1 MTGKDFRRRIG
12 RAVALAAAPILLAGL
27 MLAAL
32 GAGPEDA
39 PRASNVSGVWV
50 FEGNAFADSRPVP
63 EGATLVACMG
73 DCDEGYKSAPVII
86 GEDGHYQSLRVAP
99 GLADSSGLPGS
110 KTITFWL
117 VDLMDDRAPVK
128 AVQTWIFSD
137 DGEEK
142 QLFLTFSEVPNFYPS
157 APSGPSQ
164 GVTTDLTIPSAS
176 TLGLTPNRSFQS
188 SLNVWRVGNTPVL
201 PGLIIILGLALVG
214 TGASVLIYH
223 RRLV

>member
-1 MTGKDFRRRIG
+1 MTGKDFGRRIG
-12 RAVALAAAPILLAGL
+12 RAAALAAALILLAGL

-32 GAGPEDA
+32 GAGPDE
-39 PRASNVSGVWV
+39 PRASNVSGEWEI

-73 DCDEGYKSAPVII
+73 GCDEGYRSAPVII
-86 GEDGHYQSLRVAP
+86 GEDGHYQGLWVAP
-99 GLADSSGLPGS
+99 GLAGSRMPSSR
-110 KTITFWL
+110 TITFWL
-117 VDLMDDRAPVK
+117 VDGEVRVK
-128 AVQTWIFSD
+128 AVQPW
-137 DGEEK
+137 
-142 QLFLTFSEVPNFYPS
+142 LFAGNGDTRHSALSFSEVPNFYPS

-176 TLGLTPNRSFQS
+176 TLGLTSNN
-188 SLNVWRVGNTPVL
+188 SLQRPLQVWKIGNTPVL

>member
-1 MTGKDFRRRIG
+1 MTGKDFGRRIG
-12 RAVALAAAPILLAGL
+12 RAAALAAASILLAGL

-32 GAGPEDA
+32 GAGPVDE
-39 PRASNVSGVWV
+39 PRTPNISGKWEIW
-50 FEGNAFADSRPVP
+50 EGNAFADSRPVP
-63 EGATLVACMG
+63 EDATLVACMG
-73 DCDEGYKSAPVII
+73 GCDEGYMSAPVII
-86 GEDGHYQSLRVAP
+86 GEDGHYQGLWVAP
-99 GLADSSGLPGS
+99 GLAGSRMPSSR
-110 KTITFWL
+110 TITFWL
-117 VDLMDDRAPVK
+117 VDGEVRVK
-128 AVQTWIFSD
+128 AVQTW
-137 DGEEK
+137 
-142 QLFLTFSEVPNFYPS
+142 LFAGNGDTRHSALSFSEVPNFYPS
-157 APSGPSQ
+157 APRGPSQ